1 MRYIYDL
8 FQFQMIIK
16 ERPAFITF
24 LLEIDLKFKTD
35 LIGNELS
42 ELYSWQLIIF
52 QLNVVFFI

>member
-24 LLEIDLKFKTD
+24 FLEIDLKLKTD
-35 LIGNELS
+35 LIGNEFS
-42 ELYSWQLIIF
+42 ELYSRQLIIF
-52 QLNVVFFI
+52 Q

>member
-8 FQFQMIIK
+8 FHFQMIIK

-52 QLNVVFFI
+52 Q